1 MGLERLIL
9 TELSVTTWQNFHI
22 TFIPGINSLKQNQP
36 PFRIFKQRQFS
47 IDDFHYLNVTRI
59 GIFTSYDEWDCA
71 FKCVRNTL
79 CRSINMAASKG
90 ADGKPWCELLSS
102 DKYRDAENYHE
113 NMTSHHFHVIVRTFF
128 FNCREV
134 KFVLKKAFID

>member
-36 PFRIFKQRQFS
+36 PFCKFKQRQFS
-47 IDDFHYLNVTRI
+47 VDDFHYLNVTRI

-79 CRSINMAASKG
+79 CRCINMAASKG
-90 ADGKPWCELLSS
+90 ADGKPWCELRA

-128 FNCREV
+128 FQLSRG
-134 KFVLKKAFID
+134 